1 MYVTSTEPST
11 KELLCRHVCTLTSL
25 YTGQEHY
32 WLELI
37 PAKKY
42 SLLNIRLKKGLT
54 KYLKVYVDFSV
65 NLNFVAVFVNF
76 SWITK
81 LAKNMTNNT
90 VKIFISML
98 RSRYSCTA
106 TA

>member
-37 PAKKY
+37 PAKKVY
-42 SLLNIRLKKGLT
+42 SLLNIRLKKGPT
-54 KYLKVYVDFSV
+54 KYLKVYVNFPV
-65 NLNFVAVFVNF
+65 NLDFVAVFFVDNQVG
-76 SWITK
+76 K
-81 LAKNMTNNT
+81 K
-90 VKIFISML
+90 
-98 RSRYSCTA
+98 CDQ
-106 TA
+106 

>member
-37 PAKKY
+37 PAKKVY
-42 SLLNIRLKKGLT
+42 SLLNIRLKK
-54 KYLKVYVDFSV
+54 VQQ
-65 NLNFVAVFVNF
+65 
-76 SWITK
+76 
-81 LAKNMTNNT
+81 
-90 VKIFISML
+90 KI
-98 RSRYSCTA
+98 
-106 TA
+106 